1 MAFKVGVVRTTV
13 QKNVGNS
20 VAHGL
25 ADAQLAL

>member
-1 MAFKVGVVRTTV
+1 MALKVRIVGTTV